1 MTLSRT
7 EHAHSAVLGSRR
19 ERLIWGAVVAVVVA
33 LGYVLILG
41 VDSRFFY
48 IDDTESGAIPNWLQL
63 GRILREGQFPSLVLD
78 QWMAGNYPVEG
89 QGGLW
94 NPVQMAIN
102 YISPSVDNLVVLAT
116 GVKLGFSIVLAW
128 GVYRVALAY
137 GARPAWAA
145 VAATSAPFVGF
156 TLFFENTSWV
166 TALMGT
172 AWIMNAWASSVSY
185 ARGRSGPILPFAF
198 LYLAISVG
206 YVHAAV
212 MAGVMIGS
220 VAIGEW
226 VHQRQWRPAA
236 RVAAVGVAAAACGAI
251 TFLPG
256 VLTSSVTWRS
266 GTEGTFNDNF
276 LTAPWSETLTAS
288 IPSSVTSI
296 ESWSGET
303 TSSPVTYIAWFLV
316 PALAFIAWQRVPE
329 SLRELT
335 APLILLGF
343 ALIFTAGPS
352 DIGPVRWPARVLPFV
367 AIVALIIVVTL
378 VSRYGTLERLRPRL
392 LAASLLI
399 VVLVLRAGS
408 SGPEMFGNHIISGL
422 LIAAVGGLVLFLA
435 SRFSTR
441 VAAALLIATIAPV
454 AMYQVAHFD
463 PPFAKWWLPT
473 SQSEAKE
480 EFPQWQGSTL
490 QLGDRT
496 LTETSADNAEDT
508 RLPWHS
514 QVYGNS
520 AKIMGL
526 DYVNAYTPVGYLDF
540 ANLLCFEHE
549 GSTCPDAFHRVF
561 QTEVYTGKTY
571 ADLMRLDRVVLQK
584 NQYPLADAQAPP
596 PGWTWVTPPTYDSNR
611 QTYVLERVDGLI
623 PENIGRVVA
632 TVGATAESQSS
643 SANSEN
649 VQVSSP
655 TGGSVVFARLAWP
668 GYSAT
673 LNGEP
678 LQTKGL
684 GDIFLYVDLPP
695 GTTDAD
701 LDIEF
706 SPPGQK
712 LGFVGITAG
721 VLILLVLVV
730 LDVRR
735 RRVGR
740 SDTSSGAEDTL
751 ESPATEHSSSDA
763 NR

>member
-7 EHAHSAVLGSRR
+7 ERMHGSVLGSRR
-19 ERLIWGAVVAVVVA
+19 ERLAWGALIAVVVVI
-33 LGYVLILG
+33 GYGLVLA
-41 VDSRFFY
+41 VDPRFFY
-48 IDDTESGAIPNWLQL
+48 IDDTESGAVPNWLQL
-63 GRILREGQFPSLVLD
+63 GRIMREGQFPSLVLD

-102 YISPSVDNLVVLAT
+102 YISPSIDNLALLAT
-116 GVKLGFSIVLAW
+116 VVKLAFSITLAW
-128 GVYRVALAY
+128 GVYRVALVY

-145 VAATSAPFVGF
+145 VAAASAPFVGF

-185 ARGRSGPILPFAF
+185 ARSRSGPIVPFVF

-212 MAGVMIGS
+212 MAGVMIGA
-220 VAIGEW
+220 VVIGEF
-226 VHQRQWRPAA
+226 VHQRRWRPAA
-236 RVAAVGVAAAACGAI
+236 RVAAVGIAAAACGAI

-266 GTEGTFNDNF
+266 GDEGTFNDNF

-296 ESWSGET
+296 ESWTGET
-303 TSSPVTYIAWFLV
+303 TASPVTYIAWFLI
-316 PALAFIAWQRVPE
+316 PALAFIAWRRVPD

-335 APLILLGF
+335 APLILLVF
-343 ALIFTAGPS
+343 ALVFTAGPS
-352 DIGPVRWPARVLPFV
+352 DIGPIRWPARILPFV
-367 AIVALIIVVTL
+367 AIVALILVVVL
-378 VSRYGTLERLRPRL
+378 LSRYGTLDRLRPRL
-392 LAASLLI
+392 LAASLLTL
-399 VVLVLRAGS
+399 VLVLRAGS
-408 SGPEMFGNHIISGL
+408 SGPELFGRHVVSGL
-422 LIAAVGGLVLFLA
+422 LIVAVGGLVVFLA
-435 SRFSTR
+435 YRFSTR
-441 VAAALLIATIAPV
+441 AAAALLIATIAPV
-454 AMYQVAHFD
+454 AMYQVASYD
-463 PPFAKWWLPT
+463 PPFDKWWLPT
-473 SQSEAKE
+473 SQSEADAG
-480 EFPQWQGSTL
+480 FPQWQGATL

-496 LTETSADNAEDT
+496 LTETSADTADDP

-526 DYVNAYTPVGYLDF
+526 DYVNAYTPVGYEDF
-540 ANLLCFEHE
+540 SNLLCFEHE
-549 GSTCPDAFHRVF
+549 GSTCSDAFRRLF
-561 QTEVYTGKTY
+561 LIEPYTGKTF

-584 NQYPLADAQAPP
+584 NQYPLADAREAPA
-596 PGWTWVTPPTYDSNR
+596 GWEWVTPPTTDSAR
-611 QTYVLERVDGLI
+611 QTYVLERIDGLI
-623 PENIGRVVA
+623 PADIGRVVA
-632 TVGATAESQSS
+632 TVDATAVPESS
-643 SANSEN
+643 SADSEH
-649 VQVSSP
+649 VRVTSVD
-655 TGGSVVFARLAWP
+655 GGSVVFARLAWP
-668 GYSAT
+668 GYTAT

-684 GDIFLYVDLPP
+684 ADIFLYVDLPP

-701 LDIEF
+701 LAIEF
-706 SPPGQK
+706 RPPGQK
-712 LGFVGITAG
+712 LGLAGMAGG
-721 VLILLVLVV
+721 VLLLLALVV

-735 RRVGR
+735 RRPAQ
-740 SDTSSGAEDTL
+740 SPPAEDTAVDVTM
-751 ESPATEHSSSDA
+751 ESSSSAA